1 MNYQNI
7 QVTLEEEGIGI
18 ITINRPE
25 VRNAINPDTWE
36 EIREGV
42 KSLNDNKE
50 IGVIIITGS
59 GDKAFAAGS
68 DISQI
73 KERDLLDGLK
83 AVSQFVLTDLEATE
97 KPIIAAINGFALG
110 GGCELCLACDIRVA
124 SKTAKFGQ
132 PEVNLAIIPGAGGTQ
147 RLATLIGIGRAKE
160 LILTGDII
168 DADEAYRIGLVNHV
182 VEPSELMEKSKEI
195 AKKMLSKGP
204 MAIRLAK
211 ISLNAGVHY
220 GTKAGMIVERLAQ
233 SCLMTTDD
241 KNEGTS
247 AFLEKRKAN
256 FQNR

>member
-1 MNYQNI
+1 MTYQNI
-7 QVTLEEEGIGI
+7 QVTLEEDGIGMI
-18 ITINRPE
+18 IINRPE
-25 VRNAINPDTWE
+25 VRNAIDTNTWE

-42 KSLNDNKE
+42 KNLDENPE

-59 GDKAFAAGS
+59 GEKAFAAGS

-73 KERDLLDGLK
+73 KERGLIDGLK
-83 AVSQFVLTDLEATE
+83 AVSQLVLADLETIE
-97 KPIIAAINGFALG
+97 KPIIAAVNGFALG
-110 GGCELCLACDIRVA
+110 GGCELSLACDIRIA

-182 VEPSELMEKSKEI
+182 VEPSELIEKSKEI
-195 AKKMLSKGP
+195 ARKILSKGP

-211 ISLNAGVHY
+211 ISLNAGSNY

-233 SCLMTTDD
+233 SCLMTTYD
-241 KNEGTS
+241 KNEGTA
-247 AFLEKRKAN
+247 AFLEKRKADFKN
-256 FQNR
+256 Q